1 MVGSRDSIA
10 APNTVLNTIVAD
22 AFKEA
27 CDRLEKAEDFESAVH
42 DLIKEYATEHSRIIF
57 NGNGY
62 SEEWAREAERRGL
75 PVINSM
81 VDAIPALTTQKAIR
95 LFGAFGVFS
104 KAELESRT
112 EVQYE
117 TYAKAVNIE
126 ARTMLQMAQRDF
138 LPAMMKYAGSLAGT
152 VLTLKSCGA
161 DSEVEVE
168 ILNSLSSYIRE
179 AEEAGKLLEKVTL
192 EAEGCPAGRKQSCAF
207 RDNVVPAMAKLRKPI
222 DEAERIVERK
232 SWPVPTYS
240 DLIFEV

>member
-161 DSEVEVE
+161 DSEVEAE

-192 EAEGCPAGRKQSCAF
+192 EAEGCPAGRKQACAF